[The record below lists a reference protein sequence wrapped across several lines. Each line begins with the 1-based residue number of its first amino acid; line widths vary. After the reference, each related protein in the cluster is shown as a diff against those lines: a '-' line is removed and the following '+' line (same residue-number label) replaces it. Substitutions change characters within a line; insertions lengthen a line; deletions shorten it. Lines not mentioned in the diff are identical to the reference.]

1 MKCTVKTL
9 DNKNVGEIDLADEV
23 FGTPVRA
30 DILARVVR
38 WQLAK
43 RRAGTHKAKD
53 RSEVSGTGTKAY
65 RQKGTGRA
73 RRGNLKTNLLRGGG
87 VAFGPVPRDHSFDL
101 PKKVRKLGLRTA
113 LSSKMADGRLLV
125 VDSLEIKSSRTAEL
139 KKHFDKLGLTS
150 ALIID
155 GEQVNDTLRR
165 AVSNLAGVD
174 VLPVRGANVYDILR
188 HEALVLT
195 RQAVAGLE
203 ARLK

>member
-1 MKCTVKTL
+1 M
-9 DNKNVGEIDLADEV
+9 
-23 FGTPVRA
+23 
-30 DILARVVR
+30 
-38 WQLAK
+38 
-43 RRAGTHKAKD
+43 
-53 RSEVSGTGTKAY
+53 
-65 RQKGTGRA
+65 
-73 RRGNLKTNLLRGGG
+73 
-87 VAFGPVPRDHSFDL
+87 PRDHSFDL